1 MLKELVEK
9 GNKLSS
15 KGVLYPI
22 GYGVYKSDP
31 IKYVI
36 HIYPEKDPIHVE
48 VEEYSGENRAR
59 AKLANRSG
67 TTIFP
72 YPFADEMGY
81 VFGLIVKENGTKD
94 KNAAKKNKAFISI
107 FDELLSTSHFT
118 NNLLVEAIESIKTV
132 ITEGIAFEAL
142 SKKQI
147 FNKTWVTFVYEKG
160 FLKDKQLHEIEE
172 TKKYWSDKVK
182 EKVCSG
188 TIQQCCICGQVEN
201 TVKNM
206 PLKVTFN
213 GSDRQISSLNQNAF
227 VSYRY
232 KHKDASLGICLACAD
247 RASQTLNYL
256 ISHNSSNIYI
266 DKSASGKI
274 NQDSIRNQTAV
285 YWLEDEREI
294 QLESKEYNLVNLAS
308 IPIDLSPTI
317 EIETT
322 EELINKFLKSPWTGR
337 VNTLNIDENTFCLS
351 ILSPNGPGRIA
362 VRDWFQIISG
372 DLKSNLIQYFEA
384 LNLVDTFGKQRKPYV
399 IQELLEII
407 PDIDPNMARSIIR
420 SAYLGEK
427 PPISLFQAAIRRL
440 RISGARDGS
449 LEEKNSKN
457 KGIQPIEVWQRLC
470 TIIKFYMTF
479 GKEETKSM
487 EKLNVERNNA
497 AYQSGRLLAVLERI
511 QRRAAT
517 SKLSSTLVDRYY
529 GSASTIPLS
538 VFPNLIN
545 MATKAHMPKIRK
557 YNKGYIELENILEEI
572 IGKID
577 EAGGFPRT
585 LMLIQQG
592 EFAIGFYHQRAK
604 FNEDL
609 INKLGRK

>member
-1 MLKELVEK
+1 MLKELVDK

-15 KGVLYPI
+15 RGDLYPI

-36 HIYPEKDPIHVE
+36 HIYPEKKPTQIE
-48 VEEYSGENRAR
+48 IEEYSGENRAR
-59 AKLANRSG
+59 AKLATRTG
-67 TTIFP
+67 MTIFP

-81 VFGLIVKENGTKD
+81 VFGLSVKENGTKD
-94 KNAAKKNKAFISI
+94 KNAVKKNKAFISL
-107 FDELLSTSHFT
+107 FDELLSSGYFT
-118 NNLLVEAIESIKTV
+118 NDLLVEAIQSIKTV
-132 ITEGIAFEAL
+132 IADGIAFDAL
-142 SKKQI
+142 SKKQT

-160 FLKDKQLHEIEE
+160 YLKDKQLHEIEE
-172 TKKYWSDKVK
+172 TKKYWSEKVK

-188 TIQQCCICGQVEN
+188 AIEQCCICGQVEN
-201 TVKNM
+201 TVKNL
-206 PLKVTFN
+206 PLKVTFK
-213 GSDRQISSLNQNAF
+213 GSDRQISSLNKNAF

-232 KHKDASLGICLACAD
+232 QNKDASLGICLACAD
-247 RASQTLNYL
+247 RASQSLNYL

-274 NQDSIRNQTAV
+274 NQDSIRNQTVV
-285 YWLEDEREI
+285 YWLEDEKEI
-294 QLESKEYNLVNLAS
+294 LIDGKEYSLVNLAS

-322 EELINKFLKSPWTGR
+322 EELINRFLKSPWTGQ
-337 VNTLNIDENTFCLS
+337 VNTLNIDENTFYLS

-362 VRDWFQIISG
+362 VRDWIQVVSNN
-372 DLKSNLIQYFEA
+372 LKLNLVQYFEA
-384 LNLVDTFGKQRKPYV
+384 LNLVDAFGRQRKPYV

-407 PDIDPNMARSIIR
+407 PDMDPNMVRSIIR

-427 PPISLFQAAIRRL
+427 PPLSLFQSAIRRL
-440 RISGARDGS
+440 RVSGARDGS
-449 LEEKNSKN
+449 LEEKKSKN
-457 KGIQPIEVWQRLC
+457 KSIQPIEVWQRLC

-479 GKEETKSM
+479 GKEEAKSM
-487 EKLNVERNNA
+487 EKLNVYRNDA

-529 GSASTIPLS
+529 GSASTTPLT
-538 VFPNLIN
+538 VFPSLIN

-557 YNKGYIELENILEEI
+557 YNKGYGELENILEEI
-572 IGKID
+572 VGKID
-577 EAGGFPRT
+577 DAGGFPRT

-592 EFAIGFYHQRAK
+592 EFALGFYHQRAK

-609 INKLGRK
+609 INKLRR